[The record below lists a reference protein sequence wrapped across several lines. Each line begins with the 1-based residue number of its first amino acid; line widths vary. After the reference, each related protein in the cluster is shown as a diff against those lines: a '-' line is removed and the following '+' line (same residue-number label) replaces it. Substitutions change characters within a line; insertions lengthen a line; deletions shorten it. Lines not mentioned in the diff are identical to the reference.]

1 MKTESILFLLAIH
14 EDNELR
20 DDLGQD
26 AYDELVIAGLLD
38 GTEIT
43 EKGYAYVRHLSDVPV
58 PVQVWADPRSL
69 ASPMFPPPPDVQY
82 LESFEKALAYKRE
95 AMQKSVD
102 DARLTLPG
110 VKVNVVLKDRLP
122 ADLREEQDAAE
133 AARGRLVDIVPAGYS
148 GNPGHLPGG
157 VDRAADIQI
166 VRANGK
172 RKTIPAQ
179 AINWTDVST
188 PDRVI
193 GWRYAPAGGEARIH
207 TPGET
212 MPAPAV

>member
-1 MKTESILFLLAIH
+1 MKTESILFLLTIH
-14 EDNELR
+14 EGNELR
-20 DDLGQD
+20 DDLPGS

-43 EKGYAYVRHLSDVPV
+43 EKGYAFVRHLSDVPV

-69 ASPMFPPPPDVQY
+69 AAPVNEQY
-82 LESFEKALAYKRE
+82 RKSFDQAYLHKQVGEQVSFTPEQMER
-95 AMQKSVD
+95 MQKSVD
-102 DARLTLPG
+102 TP
-110 VKVNVVLKDRLP
+110 VLKVPRVP
-122 ADLREEQDAAE
+122 RE
-133 AARGRLVDIVPAGYS
+133 VDEVPPGYS
-148 GNPGHLPGG
+148 PNPGHLPGG

-172 RKTIPAQ
+172 RKALPAQ
-179 AINWTDVST
+179 AINWSDVT
-188 PDRVI
+188 TLDRVI

-212 MPAPAV
+212 VPAPDV